1 MIAIY
6 KKLSCIKHEREKVTL
21 GFRGAFWFYFDKFAK
36 LYSAYTN
43 TCQHMVS
50 TLNID
55 FLSLC

>member
-6 KKLSCIKHEREKVTL
+6 KKLSCTKHEREQVAL

-36 LYSAYTN
+36 LYSADTN

-50 TLNID
+50 
-55 FLSLC
+55 SLKKLD